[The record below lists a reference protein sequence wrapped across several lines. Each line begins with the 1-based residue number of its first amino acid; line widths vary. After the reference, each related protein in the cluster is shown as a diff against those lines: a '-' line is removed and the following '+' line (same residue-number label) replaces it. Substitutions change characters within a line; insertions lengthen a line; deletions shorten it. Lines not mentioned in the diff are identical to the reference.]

1 MKVMSGHAVMVMN
14 GSALVAS
21 RFGVPPDQILATLE
35 ELNASPEVVALIQKD
50 VALSVLVD
58 GKNMSEAPAPAPR
71 SDPKAAPAQTRA
83 PVRAPT
89 DEGNLKAAELAH
101 HMLWESY
108 RRASQVQAF
117 MLDKMTGAA
126 VEMNQRFV
134 NELEKMRGNYTK
146 AMERIDGMEFEKRM
160 LEHEAAS
167 RRLSSHYLRLAEE
180 DNRAA
185 ERRREDNQSIAEQIA
200 RGVLRVVDAIGNDS
214 INGKP

>member
-1 MKVMSGHAVMVMN
+1 MVMN

-21 RFGVPPDQILATLE
+21 RFGVPPDQILATVE
-35 ELNASPEVVALIQKD
+35 ELNASPEVVALVQKG
-50 VALSVLVD
+50 VALSVLID
-58 GKNMSEAPAPAPR
+58 GKNMNEVPAPVPR
-71 SDPKAAPAQTRA
+71 SDPKPATAHA
-83 PVRAPT
+83 PVRAQT

-126 VEMNQRFV
+126 VEMNRRFV
-134 NELEKMRGNYTK
+134 NELETMRGNYTK

-180 DNRAA
+180 DHRAA

-214 INGKP
+214 INGKN

>member
-1 MKVMSGHAVMVMN
+1 MVMSGN
-14 GSALVAS
+14 GLVAS
-21 RFGVPPDQILATLE
+21 RFGVPTEQIVPVVE
-35 ELNASPEVVALIQKD
+35 ELYASPEVVVLVQKGVD
-50 VALSVLVD
+50 LKVLVD
-58 GKNMSEAPAPAPR
+58 GRDMGEAPARAPR
-71 SDPKAAPAQTRA
+71 PDPTTEPVPTRA
-83 PVRAPT
+83 PVRAQT

-126 VEMNQRFV
+126 VEMNRRFV
-134 NELEKMRGNYTK
+134 NELETMRGNYTK

-180 DNRAA
+180 DHRAA

-214 INGKP
+214 INGKN